1 VSIVKGVMLEEELLI
16 PKKEENPMHLSKLVC
31 LHLQMVFVC
40 DPTKTQILDP

>member
-1 VSIVKGVMLEEELLI
+1 VVVLEELVI
-16 PKKEENPMHLSKLVC
+16 PKKGRKPNALIQTC